1 MRFIINF
8 FVIFTL
14 SNTQVVFAEIKNKE
28 LLKNIFDGCI
38 EEDIDSSLKIGQ
50 LFEYCACFTN
60 KMSQSLTIEELM
72 RLEFEAKQDEEK
84 VFQNEKFSNAVIQC
98 ASNLYK

>member
-1 MRFIINF
+1 
-8 FVIFTL
+8 
-14 SNTQVVFAEIKNKE
+14 
-28 LLKNIFDGCI
+28 
-38 EEDIDSSLKIGQ
+38 
-50 LFEYCACFTN
+50 
-60 KMSQSLTIEELM
+60 MSQSLTIEELM